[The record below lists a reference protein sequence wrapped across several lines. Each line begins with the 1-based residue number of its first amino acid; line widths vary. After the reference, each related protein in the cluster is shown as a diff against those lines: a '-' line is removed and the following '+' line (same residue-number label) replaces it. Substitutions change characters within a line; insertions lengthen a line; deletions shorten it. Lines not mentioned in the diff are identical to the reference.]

1 MLNTTFQ
8 IHMKEAIEVSKTV
21 HQGKNVKRIK
31 EILGIK
37 KDTSYSDAA
46 HPAGR
51 RSIGTKRNT

>member
-1 MLNTTFQ
+1 
-8 IHMKEAIEVSKTV
+8 MKEAIEVSKTV
-21 HQGKNVKRIK
+21 HQGKNVKRIR

-46 HPAGR
+46 HPAGC